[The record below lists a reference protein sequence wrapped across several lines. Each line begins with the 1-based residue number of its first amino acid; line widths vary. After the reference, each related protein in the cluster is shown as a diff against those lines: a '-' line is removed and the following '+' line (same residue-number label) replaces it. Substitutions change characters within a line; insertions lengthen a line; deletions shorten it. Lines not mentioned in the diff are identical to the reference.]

1 MHPKIHAA
9 ANPSKPAVIM
19 AGSGQV
25 VTYAELDANSNR
37 VAQLFRSLGLG
48 HGDTIAMC
56 MENRAE
62 FFDLAWGAQRA
73 GLVFV
78 AISNRLTAP
87 EIDYILQDSGS

>member
-1 MHPKIHAA
+1 
-9 ANPSKPAVIM
+9 M

-25 VTYAELDANSNR
+25 VSYAQLEANSNR
-37 VAQLFRSLGLG
+37 VAQLLRSLGLG

-78 AISNRLTAP
+78 AISNRLTAS
-87 EIDYILQDSGS
+87 ESITSCRQRFAGVVYLQLSRRHA